1 MAVSG
6 SQIVKQRDDP
16 FYRARVNFRPA
27 CVRSDSLWHIQMT
40 AYLLAK
46 QTARRR
52 HGPSGIR
59 ILIFHHLIK
68 HHA

>member
-1 MAVSG
+1 MLQAPIMG
-6 SQIVKQRDDP
+6 SATHPGEI
-16 FYRARVNFRPA
+16 
-27 CVRSDSLWHIQMT
+27 
-40 AYLLAK
+40 AK